1 MNGADA
7 SHIDPD
13 GWSGEAAAY
22 VLGALPP
29 DERAEFERHMG
40 SCDMCRDAVAAMQRT
55 TDALASAATPLAAP
69 GTLRE
74 RVISSVYAN
83 ARAQRADGPGGL
95 LRRLALAPHR
105 WRSAL
110 ASAAVAS
117 GLTAVL
123 VLALATGSNSSRVRV
138 IRVPVTTT
146 PRASAVLRVSGG
158 HAELEVLGMPQSAP
172 NRVYEV
178 WIKRGGAL
186 LPTNALFTVTDRGS
200 ATVAVPGDVRGA
212 MAVLVTSE
220 PRGGSPA
227 PTRTPV
233 IVAPLS

>member
-7 SHIDPD
+7 SHFDPD
-13 GWSGEAAAY
+13 GWPGEAAAY
-22 VLGALPP
+22 VLGALAPE
-29 DERAEFERHMG
+29 ERAEFERHLA
-40 SCDMCRDAVAAMQRT
+40 SCDVCRDAVAAMQPT
-55 TDALASAATPLAAP
+55 VAALASAATPLAAP
-69 GTLRE
+69 GKLRE
-74 RVISSVYAN
+74 RVMSSVYEN
-83 ARAQRADGPGGL
+83 ASAHRAGSPDRL
-95 LRRLALAPHR
+95 LRRLALFPQR

-110 ASAAVAS
+110 ASAALAS
-117 GLTAVL
+117 ALTAVL
-123 VLALATGSNSSRVRV
+123 VLALASGSNSSRVRV

-186 LPTNALFTVTDRGS
+186 LPTNALFTVTDRGN

-220 PRGGSPA
+220 PLGGSPA

>member
-1 MNGADA
+1 MSSADA

-13 GWSGEAAAY
+13 GWSSEAAAY

-29 DERAEFERHMG
+29 DERAEFELHLG
-40 SCDMCRDAVAAMQRT
+40 SCDRCRDAVTAIQPT
-55 TDALASAATPLAAP
+55 VDALASAVTPLAAP

-74 RVISSVYAN
+74 QVMSSVYEN
-83 ARAQRADGPGGL
+83 ARAQRADSPDGL
-95 LRRLALAPHR
+95 VRRLALAPQR

-117 GLTAVL
+117 ALTAVL
-123 VLALATGSNSSRVRV
+123 VLALATGSNSRVRV

-146 PRASAVLRVSGG
+146 PRASAILRVSGG

-186 LPTNALFTVTDRGS
+186 LPTNALFTVTARGN

>member
-1 MNGADA
+1 MNGASA
-7 SHIDPD
+7 PHIDPD
-13 GWSGEAAAY
+13 GCPSKAAAY
-22 VLGALPP
+22 VLGALPQEEL
-29 DERAEFERHMG
+29 DEFERHMD
-40 SCDMCRDAVAAMQRT
+40 SCVVCRDAVAGMQPVA
-55 TDALASAATPLAAP
+55 DALASSVTPLTSPAD
-69 GTLRE
+69 LRE
-74 RVISSVYAN
+74 RVMSSVYGD
-83 ARAQRADGPGGL
+83 ARERTSSAHASAV
-95 LRRLALAPHR
+95 RRWALAPLR
-105 WRSAL
+105 WRSAVTV
-110 ASAAVAS
+110 AAVAAAVTALLVIA
-117 GLTAVL
+117 LTP
-123 VLALATGSNSSRVRV
+123 ATTSSRARV
-138 IRVPVTTT
+138 IRVEVTTT

-158 HAELEVLGMPQSAP
+158 HAELEVIGMPQSAP